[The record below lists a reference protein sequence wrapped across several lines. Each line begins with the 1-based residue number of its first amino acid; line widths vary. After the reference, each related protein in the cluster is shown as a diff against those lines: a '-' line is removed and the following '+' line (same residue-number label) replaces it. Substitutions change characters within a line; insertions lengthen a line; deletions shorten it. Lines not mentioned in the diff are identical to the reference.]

1 MKVSLHKKSNLV
13 ISGWLV
19 LIIHILFLFT
29 HSSNDIIPLGV
40 MNMTEERRR
49 AIEQLVSAK
58 GEALLS
64 ELEEMFPDI
73 SSMTLRRDLIY
84 LEKMGVVRRTRGGAI
99 SVSRISK
106 PYEDAFSRRAQRD
119 VVAKRAICRAALS
132 MLTPDS
138 TIFLDSGSTLMHLA
152 QMIPDANCLIITA
165 GPNIALELAA
175 KSKPDVLL
183 LGGRLRRNTLS
194 VSGAWAQASLEKLN
208 IDTAFM
214 ATSGYSNDRGFTSG
228 SIEES
233 GIKSLVLTRARQR
246 VMLMDN
252 SKAGRVL
259 PFTFAQMEDIEYLVS
274 DEELPEDVRR
284 RAEECHVEV
293 VMARGERDI

>member
-1 MKVSLHKKSNLV
+1 
-13 ISGWLV
+13 
-19 LIIHILFLFT
+19 
-29 HSSNDIIPLGV
+29 
-40 MNMTEERRR
+40 MTEERRR

-64 ELEEMFPDI
+64 ELEEMFTDV

-99 SVSRISK
+99 SVSRINR

-119 VVAKRAICRAALS
+119 VVVKRAICRAALG
-132 MLTPDS
+132 LLAPES
-138 TIFLDSGSTLMHLA
+138 TIFLDSGSTMTHFA
-152 QMIPDANCLIITA
+152 QMLPDEDYLVITA

-194 VSGAWAQASLEKLN
+194 LSGAWAAASLEKLN

-214 ATSGYSNDRGFTSG
+214 ATSGYEAERGFTSG

-233 GIKSLVLTRARQR
+233 EIKRMVMAKARTR
-246 VMLMDN
+246 VMLMDHG
-252 SKAGRVL
+252 KASRVL
-259 PFTFAQMEDIEYLVS
+259 PFTFAQMEDVEYLVS
-274 DEELPEDVRR
+274 DAGLPEEVRR
-284 RAEECHVEV
+284 EAGERHVEV
-293 VMARGERDI
+293 VIAGE